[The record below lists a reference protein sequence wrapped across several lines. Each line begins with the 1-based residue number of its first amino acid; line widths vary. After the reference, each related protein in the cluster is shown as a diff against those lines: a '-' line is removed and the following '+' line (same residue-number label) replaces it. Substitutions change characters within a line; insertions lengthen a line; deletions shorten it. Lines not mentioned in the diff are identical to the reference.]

1 MEKHGLTSMKIDI
14 LREIGNIGAG
24 NATTALSVMLNSKLR
39 LEVPTVKVMGFD
51 ELADLVG
58 GADVVVTAVLT
69 HFSGEVRG
77 MVLFILEVKEAQT
90 LVGTM
95 LGKDCSGPFA
105 GFDDMDKSALK
116 EVGNILM
123 SSYISSIGTLTNL
136 NLRTDPPGI
145 CVDMTGSV
153 LSLPIS
159 ELGKVGDQAL
169 IIDSKFLN
177 DGEPINGIL
186 LFVMDEESYGN
197 IFEAL
202 GIGS

>member
-1 MEKHGLTSMKIDI
+1 
-14 LREIGNIGAG
+14 
-24 NATTALSVMLNSKLR
+24 
-39 LEVPTVKVMGFD
+39 
-51 ELADLVG
+51 
-58 GADVVVTAVLT
+58 
-69 HFSGEVRG
+69 
-77 MVLFILEVKEAQT
+77 
-90 LVGTM
+90 
-95 LGKDCSGPFA
+95 
-105 GFDDMDKSALK
+105 MDKSALK